1 MPCATAPNI
10 MEPIY
15 IPHIAKAPEQTWK
28 VPVQDRLQD
37 LETLTPAQGW
47 VQIIHRG
54 GFLEVSAKAEA
65 IMTLTCDRCLQQYNH
80 RVTVNTSEIIW
91 LQEPDEDEDESM
103 AEKEVAL
110 DDLVDSLS
118 PQGHFRPDTWLYEQ
132 FCLSIPQK
140 QLCDRQC
147 PGIAIE
153 NPAEAKPIDRRW
165 ASLESFRNQLN

>member
-1 MPCATAPNI
+1 

-15 IPHIAKAPEQTWK
+15 IPHIAKAPDQTWK
-28 VPVQDRLQD
+28 VPVQDRLPD

-47 VQIIHRG
+47 IQIIHRG

-91 LQEPDEDEDESM
+91 LQEPQEDEADPGV
-103 AEKEVAL
+103 EKEVAL

-147 PGIAIE
+147 PGIPVEAD
-153 NPAEAKPIDRRW
+153 AKPIDRRW